1 MTVRIV
7 TDSAADLPSA
17 IVKELGI
24 TIVPAYVHI
33 GNQSYRDGVDIS
45 CDELYD
51 QLVNNSL
58 HVTTAQATPTDFRK
72 VFEDLSKEA
81 DEIISIQMSG
91 KFSGTIGA
99 ARQGKELENT
109 ESDITVIDSGTIS
122 MSLGIIAMSAA
133 RLARINAPV
142 AAIIAEIQDAMK
154 NTRLMGTFDTL
165 KYLARGGRI
174 GRAKALVGSVLNVKP
189 LVTVRDGELAPIGNV
204 RTRAKSLEKLF
215 DFVNNTADIK
225 EIAVL
230 HNTTPDEARILKDR
244 FSTLV
249 SAEHLYAARLG
260 PAIGVHTG
268 PGTMVVVV
276 RGSGIKKESTD
287 ETAAAKKSLLHLPK
301 LNLPSHR

>member
-99 ARQGKELENT
+99 ARQGKELANT